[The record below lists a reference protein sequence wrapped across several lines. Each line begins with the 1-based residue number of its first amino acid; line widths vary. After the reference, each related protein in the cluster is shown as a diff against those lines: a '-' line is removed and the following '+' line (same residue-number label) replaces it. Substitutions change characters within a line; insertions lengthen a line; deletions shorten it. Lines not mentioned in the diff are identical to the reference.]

1 MRKPINYF
9 IASMALS
16 DLLYSIFLLPQRLTE
31 LYVDAWPI
39 GGSHGQVLCTMFPF
53 IIDVSTVVS
62 IPSLVLIA
70 VERFGA
76 VVFPLGSLL
85 ISSKRCPFFILTTWI
100 VAVAISSPYLVAF
113 KLVEYPENWCERR
126 WSEAFGESSS
136 VANFP
141 LAVIVVFFHMPIFLV
156 TVLYSIILVK
166 LKAQIFLGKQS
177 VNAEL
182 QRAKTNRKVL
192 KMAIAIVLGFV
203 LCWVPFSII
212 VLVVSFSWVA
222 CVVEHLL
229 LIPSFM
235 AYSNCIVNPCIYFIF
250 LSVLSSWSEETR
262 QVLRPTACK
271 KNVTSCKCLETL
283 NTFAR

>member
-1 MRKPINYF
+1 MKGRTEFYHSYNQVNEHEYYSEWICTSPGTPIAAKIGKTFAYSLILVISLVGNSLIVIIVYKFHAMRKPINYF

-16 DLLYSIFLLPQRLTE
+16 DLLYSIFVLPQRLTE

-113 KLVEYPENWCERR
+113 KLVEYP
-126 WSEAFGESSS
+126 GK
-136 VANFP
+136 
-141 LAVIVVFFHMPIFLV
+141 LV
-156 TVLYSIILVK
+156 
-166 LKAQIFLGKQS
+166 
-177 VNAEL
+177 
-182 QRAKTNRKVL
+182 
-192 KMAIAIVLGFV
+192 
-203 LCWVPFSII
+203 
-212 VLVVSFSWVA
+212 
-222 CVVEHLL
+222 
-229 LIPSFM
+229 
-235 AYSNCIVNPCIYFIF
+235 
-250 LSVLSSWSEETR
+250 
-262 QVLRPTACK
+262 
-271 KNVTSCKCLETL
+271 
-283 NTFAR
+283 